1 MAIVSELI
9 TKFRFDGSINP
20 LNNFNKGLGLSSLKM
35 FAFVGAI
42 SAVSIAFGKM
52 LHDTL
57 SESNALVQL
66 SRTTGVAIND
76 IQSLSYAASVSGS
89 SINAMED
96 TIASL
101 SKKIGDASL
110 KGSSEFQRIGVAVRT
125 STGELRKADDVLLDV
140 AKRFKALNLTM
151 PQQQSLASS
160 LGIDSSLVQLLS
172 KSTDEIDRLRGRAEK
187 FGLLSKKNADQIA
200 NYNEEISELKF
211 RFLVFKQALAI
222 QVLPSVL
229 KLFDGLEVLGDGIKR
244 VGGLFF
250 DLSKD
255 NKEVVIILGTMAG
268 AFALISSPIAIATA
282 GITALLLVF
291 DDLLVAFRGGDSVI
305 KKLVEPFFDL
315 EKVLKSIVGYFKQ
328 INAPENQAKFYELR
342 FGSPQKAKATSSTNN
357 VNQNNTFNIS
367 SNDSQAVGN
376 SVENSLQKQL
386 ENAQIQ
392 LSRGGI

>member
-229 KLFDGLEVLGDGIKR
+229 KLFDGLEVLGDGLKR
-244 VGGLFF
+244 IGGLFF

-315 EKVLKSIVGYFKQ
+315 EKVLKRIVGYFKQ

-342 FGSPQKAKATSSTNN
+342 FGRPQKAKATSSTNN

-367 SNDSQAVGN
+367 SNDPQAVGN
-376 SVENSLQKQL
+376 SVENSLQNQL